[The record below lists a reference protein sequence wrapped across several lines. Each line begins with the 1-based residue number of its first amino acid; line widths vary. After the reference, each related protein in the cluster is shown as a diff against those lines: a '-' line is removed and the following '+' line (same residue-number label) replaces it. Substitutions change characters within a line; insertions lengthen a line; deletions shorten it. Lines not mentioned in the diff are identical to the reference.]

1 MGSCYVVFNGKK
13 PGIYMSWHEA
23 SEHVLGV
30 RNAIHKKYNNYDHA
44 LRDFNAYVGAATP
57 SPKLVLVDC
66 GETIPPQGGKSGSWE
81 NVVIISLLVM
91 VFGLWMR
98 LSMSYQCNCNT

>member
-23 SEHVLGV
+23 SEHVLGFK
-30 RNAIHKKYNNYDHA
+30 NAIDKKYNNYDIHLEISMPMLEQQLPPLIWSQLIVVKA
-44 LRDFNAYVGAATP
+44 
-57 SPKLVLVDC
+57 SP
-66 GETIPPQGGKSGSWE
+66 GKSGSCK

-91 VFGLWMR
+91 VFGL
-98 LSMSYQCNCNT
+98 

>member
-1 MGSCYVVFNGKK
+1 MIYV
-13 PGIYMSWHEA
+13 SWHEC
-23 SEHVLGV
+23 SEQVFGFK
-30 RNAIHKKYNNYDHA
+30 NAIYKKYNNYEHA
-44 LRDFNAYVGAATP
+44 LRDFNAYVRAATP
-57 SPKLVLVDC
+57 SPKFFPVDC
-66 GETIPPQGGKSGSWE
+66 CESIPPLDGKTGSWK